1 MIGTIL
7 FFVILLLVAS
17 IYFWRAIQVKR
28 HPERDPA
35 MQRVMKE
42 QKGAEYEKGM
52 QKYLIF
58 SYLYFGVFWV
68 LFQWLENLVGFISM
82 LTLIVALGLA
92 GLMVKWRYTGVFHK
106 WGFIALVALL
116 SLGIGYHIWA
126 SQSSKVEVLPEML
139 SIGGNYSQTIPYEGI
154 DSVFVVNE
162 LPKTKYCKDG
172 HNLLRGKRGEYRL
185 ENGSVATFYVLREE
199 GPYLMMYTYP
209 GLVFVNRKTAAETE
223 QLIEELKEKI
233 GNKIVKS

>member
-7 FFVILLLVAS
+7 VFVIFLLVAAIS
-17 IYFWRAIQVKR
+17 FWRAIQVKR
-28 HPERDPA
+28 HPETDPA

-58 SYLYFGVFWV
+58 SYLSFGVFWA

-92 GLMVKWRYTGVFHK
+92 CLMVKWRYTGVFHK
-106 WGFIALVALL
+106 WGFIALAALL

-185 ENGSVATFYVLREE
+185 ENGSFATFYVLREE

-209 GLVFVNRKTAAETE
+209 GLVFVNRKTPAETM
-223 QLIEELKEKI
+223 QLIEELKDKI
-233 GNKIVKS
+233 GDKMKS